1 MASRF
6 KLTAMELAALSV
18 LTLAVTAIAITL
30 IIKGCNEDGSARTAT
45 VCDSITTA
53 IEAKLAAPDSVTE
66 TVRPK
71 RKKTKKAETTKPS
84 RKTPK
89 QRNHLDET
97 VNE

>member
-30 IIKGCNEDGSARTAT
+30 IIKGCNEDDRERSAA

-53 IEAKLAAPDSVTE
+53 IEVKLASPDSVTE
-66 TVRPK
+66 IVTHK
-71 RKKTKKAETTKPS
+71 RKKAKKAETIKPQ